1 MRHTEYVLYK
11 WHANAETHVLR
22 IGCLVRT
29 FTVFLV
35 SLIMALGLELNQ
47 WIRLSLPSSFYL
59 FLVNKFW
66 GCCLGDGFWERSLQ
80 TIYHRCTLR

>member
-35 SLIMALGLELNQ
+35 SLTVALSSELNQ
-47 WIRLSLPSSFYL
+47 WILSL
-59 FLVNKFW
+59 
-66 GCCLGDGFWERSLQ
+66 SLRVF
-80 TIYHRCTLR
+80 TFFGE

>member
-35 SLIMALGLELNQ
+35 SLIMALSSELNQ
-47 WIRLSLPSSFYL
+47 WILSL
-59 FLVNKFW
+59 
-66 GCCLGDGFWERSLQ
+66 SLRVF
-80 TIYHRCTLR
+80 TFFGE